1 MKARKAHSLAGMRLS
16 RKKSTGPSVQMGLL
30 AILRRGHAERLLE
43 YAAEITGIFEPALHG
58 NVPDRQI
65 VGGEHPFGL
74 LHTNMQNIGSR
85 IAACNYAHLP
95 IEL

>member
-43 YAAEITGIFEPALHG
+43 HTSKITGIFEPALHG
-58 NVPDRQI
+58 NISDRH
-65 VGGEHPFGL
+65 VVRGEHPFCFF
-74 LHTNMQNIGSR
+74 HTHIYNIPVG
-85 IAACNYAHLP
+85 
-95 IEL
+95 

>member
-95 IEL
+95 VEL